1 LIPKALSEYSEPMSK
16 IGLKALSQHL
26 GLTEGTV
33 SRAINDYPDISVR
46 TRERVKSAAAEL
58 GYRPNTNAR
67 RLATGKAECIGYVMP
82 WQSGHISEPFLGE
95 LLDGLSQ
102 TASERHWDLNLAVSR
117 SAKDEL
123 AIINRLAQSGRVS
136 GVVISRIMG
145 QDPRIE
151 KLQEIG
157 IPFVT
162 HGRSLNSDGHA
173 WFDIDNFSAFQ
184 EAVCHLVDLGHKSIA
199 HIHGPLDYNF
209 SVSRR
214 AGYRRGLLDNNL
226 DLNPA
231 WEAKSDMTV
240 NGGYRAMRYL
250 LSLQDLP
257 TAVVCVSDMVAIGAM
272 KAIREIGWQP
282 GREIS
287 IIGYD
292 GVPLSEHT
300 YPALTTMAQ
309 PLQSA
314 GARIGEILLAVID
327 GDKPSDHQELWR
339 ATLERRET
347 DRPPHAVDQHSK

>member
-1 LIPKALSEYSEPMSK
+1 MSK
-16 IGLKALSQHL
+16 IGLRALSEHL

-58 GYRPNTNAR
+58 GYRPNSSAR
-67 RLATGKAECIGYVMP
+67 RLATGNAECIGYVMP
-82 WQSGHISEPFLGE
+82 WQDGHISEPFLGE

-102 TASERHWDLNLAVSR
+102 MVSERHWDVNLAVSR

-123 AIINRLAQSGRVS
+123 DIISRMAASGRVS
-136 GVVISRIMG
+136 GVVISRIMTH
-145 QDPRIE
+145 DPRIE
-151 KLQEIG
+151 KLRQLG
-157 IPFVT
+157 VPFVT
-162 HGRSLNSDGHA
+162 HGRSLESDDHA
-173 WFDIDNFSAFQ
+173 WFDIDNFSAFL
-184 EAVCHLVDLGHKSIA
+184 EAVCHLVGIGHRAIA

-209 SVSRR
+209 SVARL
-214 AGYRRGLLDNNL
+214 AGYRRGLLDNSI

-231 WEAKSDMTV
+231 FEAKSDMTV

-250 LSLQDLP
+250 LSLTDRP

-300 YPALTTMAQ
+300 HPALTTMAQ

-314 GARIGEILLAVID
+314 GARIAEMLLAVID
-327 GDKPSDHQELWR
+327 GDTPSEHQELWR
-339 ATLERRET
+339 ATLMRRET
-347 DRPPHAVDQHSK
+347 DGPPQTGA